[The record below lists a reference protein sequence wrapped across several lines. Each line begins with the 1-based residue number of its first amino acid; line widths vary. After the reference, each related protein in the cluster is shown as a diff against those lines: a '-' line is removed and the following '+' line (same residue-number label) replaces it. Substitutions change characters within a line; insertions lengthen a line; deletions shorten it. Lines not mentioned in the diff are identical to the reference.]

1 MKGRGRKLFSAFA
14 IFATLIS
21 PALGNKQQE
30 ELNLCDFAPQTL
42 ILAGFTKTQ
51 VNTLICYKETG
62 FDTYVSLDQLE
73 IIFGPVNEKKLEK
86 IRKKAPQA
94 FKERLGSLYVRTD
107 FISQLWGIKVEYNP
121 FELRFVVPK
130 EEVPKLAVYKNFQK
144 SLQNWMKSRTYKF
157 LNRSRLS
164 FHYFQ
169 YRYSW
174 EKGKEGTKEKFS
186 LNLRGSLL
194 KGQAVGNLNLKRDG
208 GGWEFNGFSLTDEY
222 RFKKTVVRFG
232 YIYPSEG
239 TPYWGINIRSRNFFL
254 PSEGNKVNLARCL
267 NRSDVTLIRIYINDN
282 LYKEVKPENNGCFS
296 VELENI
302 TPSDQIKIEYLTSD
316 GKVEKETSEGKKLLN
331 LKKSKNKFDYS
342 VSFGVDTKKRE
353 PKTRIKF
360 NFRPDKKNKFY
371 AALSFRKLALEEY
384 KISWLHKFSESK
396 NLQISFNGRI
406 LNTSFFGSI
415 DSGKLNKSYSISVQR
430 DLQESTNS
438 YGFLGSLSTKE
449 WKVRVN
455 FQMPPPPLP
464 RREQL
469 FFGKFSDNFYVN
481 SEFNFLQET
490 FENSSYG
497 LGFGIPP
504 LGNFRFRYS
513 TDFKEY
519 RYFYLSW
526 RKVLSSYNLEWEFT
540 YNTNLRGNYNYELY
554 LWKGFSNRWFR
565 LSFGFKYNPLSGPF
579 YTLSINGYFYKF
591 GNKLYFSSQS
601 LSSCVGVYG
610 VYKKE
615 IFPAGIDSGGPLAK
629 EGIICGLD
637 TKRAKK
643 ITLLPIQHKDYTFYP
658 DLEEIKVY
666 QIPWEFNTVKV
677 PYSPKVPTLID
688 VFIKGKSF
696 AGLKVYIDNKIKF
709 TDLSGEIFTYLTEG
723 EHTFCI
729 DPKLAKKFKV
739 KNRCIKVN
747 ITKEDLLMGGKEIL
761 LDFN

>member
-1 MKGRGRKLFSAFA
+1 M
-14 IFATLIS
+14 
-21 PALGNKQQE
+21 
-30 ELNLCDFAPQTL
+30 
-42 ILAGFTKTQ
+42 
-51 VNTLICYKETG
+51 ICYKETG
-62 FDTYVSLDQLE
+62 FDTYASLDQLE
-73 IIFGPVNEKKLEK
+73 MIFGPVNEKKLEE
-86 IRKKAPQA
+86 IRKKHPEA

-121 FELRFVVPK
+121 FELRFIVPK
-130 EEVPKLAVYKNFQK
+130 EEVPKLPVYKSFQK

-157 LNRSRLS
+157 LNRSWLS

-194 KGQAVGNLNLKRDG
+194 KGRAVGNLNFKRDG
-208 GGWEFNGFSLTDEY
+208 GRWEFNGFSLTDEY
-222 RFKKTVVRFG
+222 RFKTTVVRLG

-267 NRSDVTLIRIYINDN
+267 NRSDVTLIRIYINNN

-316 GKVEKETSEGKKLLN
+316 GKVEKETLEGKKLLN
-331 LKKSKNKFDYS
+331 PKKSKNKFDYS

-353 PKTRIKF
+353 PQTRIDL
-360 NFRPDKKNKFY
+360 NFHPDGKNDFY
-371 AALSFRKLALEEY
+371 TSFRFSKLNFEGY
-384 KISWLHKFSESK
+384 NIGWLHKLSK
-396 NLQISFNGRI
+396 TKKIQISFNGRV
-406 LNTSFFGSI
+406 LSSRLFGSLR
-415 DSGKLNKSYSISVQR
+415 GKKVRKYFSISVRR
-430 DLQESTNS
+430 DLKKSTNS
-438 YGFLGSLSTKE
+438 YGFFGSIAAKE
-449 WKVRVN
+449 WRIN
-455 FQMPPPPLP
+455 MNLTIPPPPGS
-464 RREQL
+464 RQEQITL
-469 FFGKFSDNFYVN
+469 SRLSQNLSLSADFKF
-481 SEFNFLQET
+481 EQEVFKT
-490 FENSSYG
+490 SSYG
-497 LGFGIPP
+497 LGFGLPYV
-504 LGNFRFRYS
+504 GNLQLRYS
-513 TDFKEY
+513 TDFKDY
-519 RYFYLSW
+519 KYFSLSW
-526 RKVLSSYNLEWEFT
+526 NKILSTYNLGWYFT
-540 YNTNLRGNYNYELY
+540 YNTNLRGNYNYSFH
-554 LWKGFSNRWFR
+554 LWKGFSNRWFY
-565 LSFGFKYNPLSGPF
+565 LSVGLKYNPLSGYF
-579 YTLSINGYFYKF
+579 YSLSINGYFYRF
-591 GNKLYFSSQS
+591 GNRLYFTSRS
-601 LSSCVGVYG
+601 LSNCVGVYG

-615 IFPAGIDSGGPLAK
+615 IFPAGIDSGDPLAK

-643 ITLLPIQHKDYTFYP
+643 ITLIPIQHKDYTFYP

-666 QIPWEFNTVKV
+666 QIPWEFNIVKV

-696 AGLKVYIDNKIKF
+696 AGLKVYIDKKIKF

-739 KNRCIKVN
+739 KNRCIKVK

-761 LDFN
+761 FDFN